1 MSDHATFDEFYAAYL
16 AAHRSRAN
24 RLLHFTAKLLVIAV
38 LALAIWRRNPLWLLA
53 APVAWVAPC
62 WLGHLVL
69 EGNRPTS
76 WTRPAASLLGSLKL
90 FFEPHRHAGPPRA
103 GRAYYSVLADLRM
116 CAAMVGLGGVT
127 DRAAGSSEL
136 RPAESAADGSEPT

>member
-1 MSDHATFDEFYAAYL
+1 MRDDHATFDEFYSAYL

-24 RLLHFTAKLLVIAV
+24 RAMHLAAKLLVIAA

-53 APVAWVAPC
+53 APAAAVVPC
-62 WLGHLVL
+62 WLGHLLL

-90 FFEPHRHAGPPRA
+90 LFTPRRA
-103 GRAYYSVLADLRM
+103 DRAHTGRPYYSVLADLKM
-116 CAAMVGLGGVT
+116 CAAMVGLGTSAPGAAS
-127 DRAAGSSEL
+127 AAG
-136 RPAESAADGSEPT
+136 RESDPT

>member
-24 RLLHFTAKLLVIAV
+24 RLLHLTAKLLVIAV

-53 APVAWVAPC
+53 APVVAVAPC
-62 WLGHLVL
+62 WLGHLLL
-69 EGNRPTS
+69 ERNRPTS

-90 FFEPHRHAGPPRA
+90 LFEPHRDAGPPRA

-116 CAAMVGLGGVT
+116 CAAMVGLGGET
-127 DRAAGSSEL
+127 ERAAG
-136 RPAESAADGSEPT
+136 RPEARPGESATGGSDPT

>member
-24 RLLHFTAKLLVIAV
+24 RLLHLSAKLLVIAV
-38 LALAIWRRNPLWLLA
+38 LTLAIWRRNPLWLLA
-53 APVAWVAPC
+53 APVAAVAPC
-62 WLGHLVL
+62 WLGHLLL

-76 WTRPAASLLGSLKL
+76 WTRPAASLLGSLKQL
-90 FFEPHRHAGPPRA
+90 FEPHRHAGEPRA

-127 DRAAGSSEL
+127 ERAAG
-136 RPAESAADGSEPT
+136 RPEVRPGESAADGSDPT